1 MSLLDQVVGALAGGE
16 SGDGT
21 LLQTVLQLVNNPQTG
36 GLEGLIRS
44 FQQGG
49 LGDIVNSWVAN
60 GRNLPVSGEQNESV
74 LGGSLL
80 HDLAG
85 QLGVSPQ
92 QASGSLADVLP
103 QLIDQMTPNGEVP
116 QGGDL
121 LGQGL
126 DLLKKAGLFGED
138 AAGAGC
144 FRSPGPHRESVRA
157 AR

>member
-16 SGDGT
+16 SGGSSA

-60 GRNLPVSGEQNESV
+60 GRNLPVSGEQIESV
-74 LGGSLL
+74 LGGSVLQ
-80 HDLAG
+80 DLAA

-103 QLIDQMTPNGEVP
+103 QLIDQMTPNGELP

-121 LGQGL
+121 LSQGL
-126 DLLKKAGLFGED
+126 DLLKKGGLFG
-138 AAGAGC
+138 
-144 FRSPGPHRESVRA
+144 
-157 AR
+157 

>member
-16 SGDGT
+16 SGGSSA

-60 GRNLPVSGEQNESV
+60 GRNLPVSGEQIEGV
-74 LGGSLL
+74 LGGSVLQ
-80 HDLAG
+80 DLAA

-92 QASGSLADVLP
+92 QASGTLADVLP
-103 QLIDQMTPNGEVP
+103 QLIDQMTPNGELP

-121 LGQGL
+121 LSQGL
-126 DLLKKAGLFGED
+126 DLLKKGGLFG
-138 AAGAGC
+138 
-144 FRSPGPHRESVRA
+144 
-157 AR
+157 

>member
-16 SGDGT
+16 SGGGST

-49 LGDIVNSWVAN
+49 LGDIVNSWVAK
-60 GRNLPVSGEQNESV
+60 GQNLPVSGEQIEGV
-74 LGGSLL
+74 LGGSVLQ
-80 HDLAG
+80 DLAG

-103 QLIDQMTPNGEVP
+103 QLIDQMTPNGELP

-121 LGQGL
+121 LSQGL
-126 DLLKKAGLFGED
+126 DLLKKGGLFG
-138 AAGAGC
+138 
-144 FRSPGPHRESVRA
+144 
-157 AR
+157 

>member
-16 SGDGT
+16 SGGSSA

-60 GRNLPVSGEQNESV
+60 GRNLPVSGEQIESV
-74 LGGSLL
+74 LGGSALQ
-80 HDLAG
+80 DLAA
-85 QLGVSPQ
+85 QLGVSPH
-92 QASGSLADVLP
+92 QASGTLADVLP
-103 QLIDQMTPNGEVP
+103 HLVDQMTPNGEVP
-116 QGGDL
+116 RGGDL

-126 DLLKKAGLFGED
+126 DLLKKGGLFG
-138 AAGAGC
+138 
-144 FRSPGPHRESVRA
+144 
-157 AR
+157 

>member
-16 SGDGT
+16 SGGSSA

-60 GRNLPVSGEQNESV
+60 GQNLPVSGEQIEGV
-74 LGGSLL
+74 LGGSVLQ
-80 HDLAG
+80 DLAS

-92 QASGSLADVLP
+92 QASGSLANVLP
-103 QLIDQMTPNGEVP
+103 QLIDQMTPNGELP

-121 LGQGL
+121 LSQGL
-126 DLLKKAGLFGED
+126 DLLKKGGLFG
-138 AAGAGC
+138 
-144 FRSPGPHRESVRA
+144 
-157 AR
+157 

>member
-16 SGDGT
+16 SGGGSK
-21 LLQTVLQLVNNPQTG
+21 LLQTVLQLINNPQTG

-60 GRNLPVSGEQNESV
+60 GRNLPVSGEQVESV
-74 LGGSLL
+74 LGGSALQ
-80 HDLAG
+80 DLAA

-121 LGQGL
+121 LSQGL
-126 DLLKKAGLFGED
+126 SLLKKGGLFG
-138 AAGAGC
+138 
-144 FRSPGPHRESVRA
+144 
-157 AR
+157 

>member
-16 SGDGT
+16 SGSGST

-60 GRNLPVSGEQNESV
+60 GQNLPVSGEQIEGV
-74 LGGSLL
+74 LGGSVLQ
-80 HDLAG
+80 DLAS

-92 QASGSLADVLP
+92 QASGSLANVLP

-116 QGGDL
+116 RGGDL

-126 DLLKKAGLFGED
+126 DLLKKGGLFG
-138 AAGAGC
+138 
-144 FRSPGPHRESVRA
+144 
-157 AR
+157 

>member
-1 MSLLDQVVGALAGGE
+1 MSLLDQVVGALAGGNS
-16 SGDGT
+16 SGGGS

-36 GLEGLIRS
+36 GLEGIIRS

-60 GRNLPVSGEQNESV
+60 GQNLPVSGEQVESV
-74 LGGSLL
+74 LGGSALQ
-80 HDLAG
+80 DLAA

-103 QLIDQMTPNGEVP
+103 QLIDQMTPNGELP

-121 LGQGL
+121 LSQGL
-126 DLLKKAGLFGED
+126 DLLKKGGLFG
-138 AAGAGC
+138 
-144 FRSPGPHRESVRA
+144 
-157 AR
+157 

>member
-60 GRNLPVSGEQNESV
+60 GQNLPVSGEQIEGV
-74 LGGSLL
+74 LGGSVLQ
-80 HDLAG
+80 DLAS

-92 QASGSLADVLP
+92 QASGSLANVLP

-121 LGQGL
+121 LSQGL
-126 DLLKKAGLFGED
+126 SLLKKGGLFG
-138 AAGAGC
+138 
-144 FRSPGPHRESVRA
+144 
-157 AR
+157 

>member
-16 SGDGT
+16 SGGSSA
-21 LLQTVLQLVNNPQTG
+21 LLKTVLQLVNNPQTG

-60 GRNLPVSGEQNESV
+60 GQNLPVSGEQIEGV
-74 LGGSLL
+74 LGGSVLQ
-80 HDLAG
+80 DLAA

-103 QLIDQMTPNGEVP
+103 HLIDQMTPNGEVP

-126 DLLKKAGLFGED
+126 DLLKKGGLFG
-138 AAGAGC
+138 
-144 FRSPGPHRESVRA
+144 
-157 AR
+157 

>member
-16 SGDGT
+16 SSGGSA

-49 LGDIVNSWVAN
+49 LGDIVNSWVAK
-60 GRNLPVSGEQNESV
+60 GQNLPVSGEQIESV
-74 LGGSLL
+74 LGGSVLQ
-80 HDLAG
+80 DLAA

-103 QLIDQMTPNGEVP
+103 QLIDQMTPNGELP

-121 LGQGL
+121 LSQGL
-126 DLLKKAGLFGED
+126 DLLKKGGLFG
-138 AAGAGC
+138 
-144 FRSPGPHRESVRA
+144 
-157 AR
+157 

>member
-1 MSLLDQVVGALAGGE
+1 MNLLDQVVGALAGGE
-16 SGDGT
+16 SGSSGT

-49 LGDIVNSWVAN
+49 LGDIVNSWVAK
-60 GRNLPVSGEQNESV
+60 GENLPVSGEQIEGA

-80 HDLAG
+80 QDLAA

-92 QASGSLADVLP
+92 QASGTLADVLP
-103 QLIDQMTPNGEVP
+103 NLVDQMTPNGEVP

-121 LGQGL
+121 LSQGL
-126 DLLKKAGLFGED
+126 DLLKKGGLFG
-138 AAGAGC
+138 
-144 FRSPGPHRESVRA
+144 
-157 AR
+157 

>member
-1 MSLLDQVVGALAGGE
+1 MSLLDQVVGALAGSE
-16 SGDGT
+16 SGGSSA

-60 GRNLPVSGEQNESV
+60 GRNLPVSSEQIESV
-74 LGGSLL
+74 LGSSALQ
-80 HDLAG
+80 DLAA

-126 DLLKKAGLFGED
+126 DLLKKGGLFG
-138 AAGAGC
+138 
-144 FRSPGPHRESVRA
+144 
-157 AR
+157 

>member
-1 MSLLDQVVGALAGGE
+1 MSLLDQVVGALAGGNS
-16 SGDGT
+16 SGGGS

-60 GRNLPVSGEQNESV
+60 GQNLPVSGEQIESV
-74 LGGSLL
+74 LGGSVLQ
-80 HDLAG
+80 DLAA

-92 QASGSLADVLP
+92 QASGSLANVLP

-121 LGQGL
+121 LSQGL
-126 DLLKKAGLFGED
+126 GLLKKGGLFG
-138 AAGAGC
+138 
-144 FRSPGPHRESVRA
+144 
-157 AR
+157 

>member
-16 SGDGT
+16 SGGSSA

-60 GRNLPVSGEQNESV
+60 GRNLPVSGEQIESV

-80 HDLAG
+80 QDLAA

-92 QASGSLADVLP
+92 QASGTLADVLP
-103 QLIDQMTPNGEVP
+103 HLVDQMTPNGEVP

-126 DLLKKAGLFGED
+126 DLLKKGGLFG
-138 AAGAGC
+138 
-144 FRSPGPHRESVRA
+144 
-157 AR
+157 

>member
-16 SGDGT
+16 SGSGSN
-21 LLQTVLQLVNNPQTG
+21 LLQAVLQLVNNPRTG

-60 GRNLPVSGEQNESV
+60 GENLPVSGEQIEGV
-74 LGGSLL
+74 LGGSVLR
-80 HDLAG
+80 DLAA

-103 QLIDQMTPNGEVP
+103 QLIDRMTPNGEVP

-126 DLLKKAGLFGED
+126 DLLKKGGLFG
-138 AAGAGC
+138 
-144 FRSPGPHRESVRA
+144 
-157 AR
+157 

>member
-16 SGDGT
+16 SGGSSA
-21 LLQTVLQLVNNPQTG
+21 LLKTVLQLVNNPQTG

-60 GRNLPVSGEQNESV
+60 GQNLPVSGEQIEGV
-74 LGGSLL
+74 LGGSVLQ
-80 HDLAG
+80 DLAA

-103 QLIDQMTPNGEVP
+103 HLIDQMTPNGEVP

-121 LGQGL
+121 LSQGL
-126 DLLKKAGLFGED
+126 DLLKKGGLFG
-138 AAGAGC
+138 
-144 FRSPGPHRESVRA
+144 
-157 AR
+157 

>member
-16 SGDGT
+16 SGGSGN
-21 LLQTVLQLVNNPQTG
+21 LLQVVLQLVNNPRTG

-60 GRNLPVSGEQNESV
+60 GRNLPVSGEQIESV
-74 LGGSLL
+74 LGGSALQ
-80 HDLAG
+80 DLAA

-103 QLIDQMTPNGEVP
+103 QLIDQLTPNGEVP
-116 QGGDL
+116 QGGNVL
-121 LGQGL
+121 SQGL
-126 DLLKKAGLFGED
+126 DLLKKGGLFG
-138 AAGAGC
+138 
-144 FRSPGPHRESVRA
+144 
-157 AR
+157 

>member
-16 SGDGT
+16 SGGGST

-36 GLEGLIRS
+36 GLEGIIRS

-60 GRNLPVSGEQNESV
+60 GQNLPVSGEQIESV
-74 LGGSLL
+74 LGGSVL
-80 HDLAG
+80 HDLATK
-85 QLGVSPQ
+85 LGVSPQ
-92 QASGSLADVLP
+92 QASGSLAGVLP

-121 LGQGL
+121 LSQGL
-126 DLLKKAGLFGED
+126 GLLKKGGLFG
-138 AAGAGC
+138 
-144 FRSPGPHRESVRA
+144 
-157 AR
+157 